1 MVELFERFPREV
13 VSVVEVSEVVY
24 ELRARHATE
33 RASAA
38 AAVQVRV
45 QEHYGTRQR
54 VHRVLRVEGAGVALE
69 VPPGEVHEDPLP
81 LLRLAGEREP
91 RQERAQ
97 RRVQRRARQLEV
109 AHVLLRHRAGE
120 LVVFT

>member
-1 MVELFERFPREV
+1 MC
-13 VSVVEVSEVVY
+13 
-24 ELRARHATE
+24 T
-33 RASAA
+33 
-38 AAVQVRV
+38 
-45 QEHYGTRQR
+45 
-54 VHRVLRVEGAGVALE
+54 LRVEGAGVALE
-69 VPPGEVHEDPLP
+69 VPPREVHEDPLP

-120 LVVFT
+120 LVAGQYGPLNIYYYYLSEGHSVISDQCWYKNFDCAINKR